1 MRIARHV
8 SELIG
13 NTPLVQLN
21 SVVPAGSGVVAAK
34 IEYLN
39 PGGSAKDRIAVKMI
53 DAAEEAGLLKPGWTI
68 VEPTSGNTGVGLAI
82 VAQQRGYKCIFVC
95 PDKVSEDKQ
104 NVLRAYGAEVV
115 VCPTAVAPDH
125 PDSYYSVSNRLVTEI
140 DGAWKPDQYSN
151 PNGPASHYETTGPEI
166 WADTDGKITHFV
178 AGVGT
183 GGTITG
189 TGRYLK
195 EVSGGRVK
203 IVGVDPEGSVYS
215 GGTGRPYL
223 VEGVGEDFWP
233 SAYDP
238 TIPDEIIAVSDADSF
253 DMTRRLAREEA
264 LLVGGSCGMAA
275 VAAIKVAEREG
286 PDAVVVVLLPD
297 GGRGYLSKIF
307 NDEWMSSYGFLRSRL
322 DGTPEEHTVGDV
334 LRGKSGA
341 LPDLVHTHP
350 SETVRDAISIL
361 REYGV
366 SQMPVVGA
374 EPPVMAGEVAGSVSE
389 RELLS
394 AVFEGRAKLADAV
407 AQHMSPPLPL
417 IGAGELASAAAKEL
431 REVDAVMVVDD
442 GKPVGV
448 LTRHDLLGFLSQ
460 GGSRK

>member
-1 MRIARHV
+1 MRYYDNVVDI
-8 SELIG
+8 IG
-13 NTPLVQLN
+13 NTPLVRLH
-21 SVVPAGSGVVAAK
+21 SVTEGIAATVLAK
-34 IEYLN
+34 VEYFN
-39 PGGSAKDRIAVKMI
+39 PGGSVKDRIALRMVE
-53 DAAEEAGLLKPGWTI
+53 DAEKAGLLGPGGTI
-68 VEPTSGNTGVGLAI
+68 VEPTSGNTGVGLAL

-104 NVLRAYGAEVV
+104 NVLRAYGADVV
-115 VCPTAVAPDH
+115 VCPTAVPPDH
-125 PDSYYSVSNRLVTEI
+125 PDSYYSVSNRLVEEI

-151 PNGPASHYETTGPEI
+151 PMGPVSHYETTGPEI
-166 WADTDGKITHFV
+166 WTDTDGKVTHFV

-189 TGRYLK
+189 AGRYLK
-195 EVSGGRVK
+195 EVSDGRVR
-203 IVGVDPEGSVYS
+203 IVGADPEGSVYS

-238 TIPDEIIAVSDADSF
+238 AVPDEIIAVSDADSF

-264 LLVGGSCGMAA
+264 LLVGGSCGMAV
-275 VAAIKVAEREG
+275 VAALKVAEKAG
-286 PDAVVVVLLPD
+286 PESLVVVLLPD
-297 GGRGYLSKIF
+297 GGRGYMSKVF
-307 NDEWMSSYGFLRSRL
+307 NDAWMSSYGFLRSRL
-322 DGTPEEHTVGDV
+322 DGSIEQATVADV

-350 SETVRDAISIL
+350 SETVRDAIGIL

-407 AQHMSPPLPL
+407 AQHMSPPLPM
-417 IGAGELASAAAKEL
+417 IGAGELVSHAAKAL
-431 REVDAVMVVDD
+431 RDCDAVMVVEE

-448 LTRHDLLGFLSQ
+448 LTRHDLLGFLSD
-460 GGSRK
+460 GNPRR